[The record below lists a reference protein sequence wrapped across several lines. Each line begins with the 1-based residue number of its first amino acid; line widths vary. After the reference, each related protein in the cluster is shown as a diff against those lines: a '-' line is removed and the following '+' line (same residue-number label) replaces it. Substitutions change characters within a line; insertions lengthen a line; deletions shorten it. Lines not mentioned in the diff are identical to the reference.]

1 MYKIGIICPS
11 EIAFRRFLPSLQRV
25 KEFAFVGVA
34 IASSEEWSGSS
45 SQVDYSVIETINKER
60 IKAQSFVDNFGGK
73 IYEGYQTLLQSSDID
88 AVYIPLP
95 PALHFRWAKLAL
107 EAGKNVFLE
116 KPFTTNLENTQTL
129 IALAKEKGL
138 ALHENYMFMFHKQI
152 EEVDKFI
159 VDGNV
164 GKVRSYK
171 ISFGFPC
178 RAMTDF
184 RYNKTLGGGALLDAG
199 GYCIKYASHLLGDT
213 ARFVCAN
220 SFFENEFE
228 VDIFGSATLVN
239 EEGVIAQIVF
249 GMDNDYRCELEAW
262 GSAGTIT
269 TGRILTAPDGF
280 QPDMVVKRNQEY
292 ETIKLSADFAFE
304 KSIHRFYDCL
314 KNEEIRAEN
323 YKIIERQSLLVD
335 QFINYR
341 NK

>member
-1 MYKIGIICPS
+1 MYRIGIICPS

-34 IASSEEWSGSS
+34 IASLEEWSGSS

-116 KPFTTNLENTQTL
+116 KPFTTNFEDTRTL

-171 ISFGFPC
+171 ISFGFPR

-249 GMDNDYRCELEAW
+249 GMDNDYKCELEAW

-314 KNEEIRAEN
+314 KNEEIRTEN

>member
-1 MYKIGIICPS
+1 
-11 EIAFRRFLPSLQRV
+11 
-25 KEFAFVGVA
+25 
-34 IASSEEWSGSS
+34 
-45 SQVDYSVIETINKER
+45 
-60 IKAQSFVDNFGGK
+60 
-73 IYEGYQTLLQSSDID
+73 
-88 AVYIPLP
+88 
-95 PALHFRWAKLAL
+95 
-107 EAGKNVFLE
+107 
-116 KPFTTNLENTQTL
+116 
-129 IALAKEKGL
+129 
-138 ALHENYMFMFHKQI
+138 
-152 EEVDKFI
+152 
-159 VDGNV
+159 
-164 GKVRSYK
+164 
-171 ISFGFPC
+171 
-178 RAMTDF
+178 MTDF
-184 RYNKTLGGGALLDAG
+184 RYNKALGGGALLDAG

-249 GMDNDYRCELEAW
+249 GMDNDYKCELEAW

>member
-1 MYKIGIICPS
+1 MQQQ
-11 EIAFRRFLPSLQRV
+11 LPKR
-25 KEFAFVGVA
+25 
-34 IASSEEWSGSS
+34 
-45 SQVDYSVIETINKER
+45 Y
-60 IKAQSFVDNFGGK
+60 
-73 IYEGYQTLLQSSDID
+73 
-88 AVYIPLP
+88 
-95 PALHFRWAKLAL
+95 LHR
-107 EAGKNVFLE
+107 
-116 KPFTTNLENTQTL
+116 
-129 IALAKEKGL
+129 
-138 ALHENYMFMFHKQI
+138 
-152 EEVDKFI
+152 KFF
-159 VDGNV
+159 

-171 ISFGFPC
+171 ISFGFPR
-178 RAMTDF
+178 RAKTDF

-249 GMDNDYRCELEAW
+249 GMDNDYKCELEAW

-314 KNEEIRAEN
+314 KNEEIRTEN

>member
-1 MYKIGIICPS
+1 MYRIGIICPS
-11 EIAFRRFLPSLQRV
+11 EIAFRRFLPSLQKV
-25 KEFAFVGVA
+25 KEFSFVGVA
-34 IASSEEWSGSS
+34 IATPEEWVGSD
-45 SQVDYSVIETINKER
+45 SQVNDIVIETINKER
-60 IKAQSFVDNFGGK
+60 LKAQSFVDNFGGK

-116 KPFTTNLENTQTL
+116 KPFTTNIENTQTL

-171 ISFGFPC
+171 ISFGFPR

-184 RYNKTLGGGALLDAG
+184 RYNKALGGGALLDAG

-249 GMDNDYRCELEAW
+249 GMDNDYKCELEAW

-280 QPDMVVKRNQEY
+280 EPDMVVKRNQEY

-314 KNEEIRAEN
+314 KNEEIRTEN
-323 YKIIERQSLLVD
+323 YKIIEKQSLLVD